1 MNKGTHHL
9 LLTWLILTGLIVF
22 SLFIAAHENIL
33 ILLFNGDKSRISWV
47 ISLFYM
53 LITIHC
59 AKRVYMISNQ
69 INISLFIK
77 NIILEQHHLD
87 IKLIDGK
94 VAINNETILPD
105 CLLTDY
111 IHDLVYKIT
120 HETNNGNRQNIN
132 NNTELIDVYESRL
145 KQPHDIGWFMT
156 DLMIKLGL
164 LGTIIGFVLML
175 GSVSNVT
182 DFDVSTMQSILK
194 NMSSGMGTA
203 LYTTFAGLIC
213 SILAG
218 IQYHLLDQGADEVID
233 AAKHLTNIY
242 VLPKLRQ

>member
-1 MNKGTHHL
+1 
-9 LLTWLILTGLIVF
+9 
-22 SLFIAAHENIL
+22 
-33 ILLFNGDKSRISWV
+33 
-47 ISLFYM
+47 
-53 LITIHC
+53 
-59 AKRVYMISNQ
+59 MISNQ
-69 INISLFIK
+69 INVSLFIK

-218 IQYHLLDQGADEVID
+218 IQYHLLDQGADQVID